1 MIDTKTI
8 IGAAGLGAAAY
19 LLWPKKKAAASD
31 QPLDGPI
38 VEPDDPDEPEDPYEP
53 EPDEPDLPSVD
64 PDPVSPPPPKKPKFH
79 GLVGWDTPTSE
90 HGIPLVG
97 SKIVGQGSVQSDGVT
112 YLEWRLRKTPI
123 TFTCAGE
130 LAICQYVFETRG
142 VRRSLWDTLKTSQV
156 TTKKRP
162 GGFPYDV
169 PIHVIFEE
177 FRLEH
182 LADYE
187 KEKGLFG

>member
-8 IGAAGLGAAAY
+8 LGAAGLGLGAW
-19 LLWPKKKAAASD
+19 LLWPKKKAQAAD

-38 VEPDDPDEPEDPYEP
+38 VEPDEP
-53 EPDEPDLPSVD
+53 EPDEPEPVVVDDPSLPDLPK
-64 PDPVSPPPPKKPKFH
+64 PPKTGPSAPKFH
-79 GLVGWDTPTSE
+79 GLANWDTPTSE

-97 SKIVGQGSVQSDGVT
+97 SRIVGQGANQIDGVT
-112 YLEWRLRKTPI
+112 YFEWRLRKTPI

-130 LAICQYVFETRG
+130 LAICHYVFETRG
-142 VRRSLWDTLKTSQV
+142 VRRSLWDTLKSSQV
-156 TTKKRP
+156 TTKKKS

-169 PIHVIFEE
+169 PIHVIFED